1 MLEVYNKRDL
11 VDAITLMNK
20 NNISNID
27 NILSKEI
34 SILLFENEIKAN
46 NPFIYLSN
54 FNKDVFS
61 LEKLLENKIYF
72 EIFNNKISKNKICSY
87 EKLFDIS
94 ILKDMI

>member
-1 MLEVYNKRDL
+1 MVTG
-11 VDAITLMNK
+11 VTL
-20 NNISNID
+20 IAF
-27 NILSKEI
+27 LH
-34 SILLFENEIKAN
+34 IKMAN